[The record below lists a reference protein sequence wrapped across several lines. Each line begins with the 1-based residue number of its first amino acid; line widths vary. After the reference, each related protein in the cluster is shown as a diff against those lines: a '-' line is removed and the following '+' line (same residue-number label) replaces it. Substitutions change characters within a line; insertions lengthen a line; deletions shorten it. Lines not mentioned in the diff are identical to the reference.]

1 MACKRGYGSV
11 ISGDVGVSRRGD
23 WTKKPTGCGRLG
35 QTLLGGLGCHMG
47 FDGGVELVQ
56 NVG

>member
-1 MACKRGYGSV
+1 MASKRGCGSV

-23 WTKKPTGCGRLG
+23 RTKKPTGCARLG